1 MARAPLLV
9 ELESEFNARAAEE
22 RGHKDLTEYY
32 TSLLTGASRTA
43 QSYAQTSYAAEAQ
56 TAAEQASYDISGAY
70 ANYLKQQRNI
80 ASQGRLESGHKEEL
94 SGVLGEQYESAYSQA
109 KATQA
114 GALMSAKKTAQDLY
128 SDIYGELSKSAT
140 EQIEA
145 IQKQSEIKA
154 NLANAMLE
162 RAQTTGDK
170 TFEWFDVNDEN
181 KTVLSDWGYDQLS
194 KYLMT
199 NADDFTKYL
208 TDKGLEDE
216 LKYYLSAP
224 ADVRNEFF
232 GITDTAYDALSES
245 SIQRRLSA
253 VADVAGEKV
262 YYIDTIQAP
271 ELDVNWNDFSN
282 WDVGVTG
289 HRKMLEMSTE
299 VSNWA
304 KEQLGLS
311 DDEIKQAFGYDLETY
326 KNVSANEILEME
338 LAEAAHYLKTLDTK
352 DRDAKKEYKKIIG
365 QLKSSAKTKYV
376 KE

>member
-1 MARAPLLV
+1 MQITEV
-9 ELESEFNARAAEE
+9 ELKSNFLQNVMEE
-22 RGHKDLTEYY
+22 DAYKSKVKALEDW
-32 TSLLTGASRTA
+32 LTG
-43 QSYAQTSYAAEAQ
+43 QTSQAMQQYQATAQ

-109 KATQA
+109 RA
-114 GALMSAKKTAQDLY
+114 
-128 SDIYGELSKSAT
+128 
-140 EQIEA
+140 EQ
-145 IQKQSEIKA
+145 
-154 NLANAMLE
+154 
-162 RAQTTGDK
+162 AQTTGAAQATYAKNVASFAESASK
-170 TFEWFDVNDEN
+170 TATSYYESAIKEAEKRAKLYKAAEEYAGFSDESLFPLYEMEGDSYQLTQYGLDVM
-181 KTVLSDWGYDQLS
+181 SS
-194 KYLMT
+194 KLLGESEGFKNYLES
-199 NADDFTKYL
+199 KGL
-208 TDKGLEDE
+208 TDELE
-216 LKYYLSAP
+216 YYLSDAQGLHKSM
-224 ADVRNEFF
+224 F
-232 GITDTAYDALSES
+232 GITDTAYDELSES

-262 YYIDTIQAP
+262 YYVDTIQAP

-289 HRKMLEMSTE
+289 HRKMLDMSTE

-311 DDEIKQAFGYDLETY
+311 DDEIKQAFGYDLKTY

-352 DRDAKKEYKKIIG
+352 DRDAEKEYNKIIG